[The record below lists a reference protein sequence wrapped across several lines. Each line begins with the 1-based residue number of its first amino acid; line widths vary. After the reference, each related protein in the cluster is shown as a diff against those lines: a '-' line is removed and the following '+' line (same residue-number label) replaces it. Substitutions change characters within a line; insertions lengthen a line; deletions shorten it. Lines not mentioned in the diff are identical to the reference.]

1 MKTSSRKTWKVPG
14 KGALE
19 FDYHTAHPCETL
31 IEHLTFD
38 LQKPRE
44 KAAFLDLWT
53 RASHLRG
60 QNLWNCKLGTRV
72 MQIPESLYYEKQLLS
87 MLPSSGIL
95 SFDYIYCVPKESTKR
110 MVRFSMRLQNL
121 TDRKDRADLATLVQ
135 RAACSTVK
143 DEFMINIRVNDGII
157 SQSKLASEDWQ
168 MPKKGS
174 ITFDII
180 RYLESRP
187 IAKEA
192 FASISEEIAQQSSSV
207 TSHNILSAYL
217 TESKTFLT
225 CEMVSVLMKMDA
237 MDSKRLEC
245 FKLLVP
251 HIVDPPNALHFCL
264 PLLDPDSQMSVRNWV
279 ATGDLKRTEKKKKK
293 KKKKNMVMNN
303 NDRHERRIK

>member
-1 MKTSSRKTWKVPG
+1 MLSAHDSEAEVTMRVAEQARGAAMSLPKKADEWRNARWNGRKFELSSWMRENSFKVGDDGASSVLTGRGERAEEEEVKTSPRKTWKVPG
-14 KGALE
+14 KGTLE

-95 SFDYIYCVPKESTKR
+95 SFDYIYCVPKESTKW
-110 MVRFSMRLQNL
+110 MARFSMRLQNL

-157 SQSKLASEDWQ
+157 SQSKLASETGECL
-168 MPKKGS
+168 KG
-174 ITFDII
+174 IDYI
-180 RYLESRP
+180 RYH
-187 IAKEA
+187 
-192 FASISEEIAQQSSSV
+192 SILGITPNSEGGFRV
-207 TSHNILSAYL
+207 
-217 TESKTFLT
+217 
-225 CEMVSVLMKMDA
+225 
-237 MDSKRLEC
+237 
-245 FKLLVP
+245 
-251 HIVDPPNALHFCL
+251 HF
-264 PLLDPDSQMSVRNWV
+264 
-279 ATGDLKRTEKKKKK
+279 
-293 KKKKNMVMNN
+293 
-303 NDRHERRIK
+303 